1 MCTFSA
7 LKKKTFNKSMPR
19 CDVCTEFF
27 TQCLRKEVK
36 CPYCEFSACVKC
48 HERYLLENTGDAHCM
63 SCRKV
68 WNREILVSEFTN
80 VFVNKT
86 YKEHRERVLFDRERS
101 LMPETQPYVEVELR
115 CRKHTEEIT
124 KLNVKRAVIQGKINE
139 LQRMDLGYMGKETY
153 VDARIEK
160 ARRVSEFSKQEAV
173 LHVEVNFHTTAI
185 SLHRTSGAPTNERR
199 VFVRA
204 CPANGCKGFLSTAWK
219 CGVCESKVCSKCH
232 EVKTGGDDEHM
243 CDPASVASAELISR
257 DSRPC
262 PNCASMI
269 FKIEGCD
276 QMYCTQCNTAFS
288 WRTGQIEAGRIHNPH
303 YYDYLRRVNNGTI
316 PREPGDVPH
325 NAGGGCAEMPAA
337 QMIQAITRQYP
348 DRSADFFLTIVQ
360 QHWHAHYTLTQRYQV
375 NAADGNNE
383 EMRILY
389 MIGDLDEEKFKK
401 ELQKKEKARQ
411 RKSEIYDILN
421 TYMTVSREQMQNAV
435 RNYNVREEIRKISDE
450 MHVLRDYIND
460 EFSKVSRRYNCVV
473 PRVEATWYFTTQNY
487 NKV

>member
-276 QMYCTQCNTAFS
+276 QMYCTQCQTAFS
-288 WRTGQIEAGRIHNPH
+288 WRTGRVETGVIHNPH
-303 YYDYLRRVNNGTI
+303 YYEYLRRTQGTV
-316 PREPGDVPH
+316 PRNPGDVPCGGLPAH
-325 NAGGGCAEMPAA
+325 SLFTGGALQTAYPQEQIRVMFGIHQNVAHIQHAGMFRFRQTPEIEARNLRVKYMMNDLTDLEFRRKLQQREKHDTKQREIQEVVTLYTTIATDILQRVA
-337 QMIQAITRQYP
+337 QNPRTNLFSEFT
-348 DRSADFFLTIVQ
+348 DLVE
-360 QHWHAHYTLTQRYQV
+360 YTK
-375 NAADGNNE
+375 
-383 EMRILY
+383 
-389 MIGDLDEEKFKK
+389 DL
-401 ELQKKEKARQ
+401 LQK
-411 RKSEIYDILN
+411 LG
-421 TYMTVSREQMQNAV
+421 
-435 RNYNVREEIRKISDE
+435 
-450 MHVLRDYIND
+450 
-460 EFSKVSRRYNCVV
+460 RRWKCVV
-473 PRVEATWYFTTQNY
+473 PMFDTLGHRLII
-487 NKV
+487 